1 MVLVGEIRDR
11 ETAEVAIQA
20 SLTGHLVFSTVHTN
34 DAPSA
39 VTRLLDM
46 GVPAFLIA
54 TSLQGVLAQRLLR
67 RLCSECAT
75 EEDASAL
82 EQSVLGV
89 AAGTKLKRPQ
99 GCRYC
104 TGTGYR
110 GRIGAY
116 EWLGLDAG
124 MRETLFQSDDPNDFS
139 AAAMAS
145 PNLKRLKH
153 DAVAKAIAGLTT
165 VEEVLR
171 VTKVE
176 TVADNEETNQQPQ
189 SQE

>member
-1 MVLVGEIRDR
+1 VLVGEIRDR

-67 RLCSECAT
+67 RLCSECAI
-75 EEDASAL
+75 EEKASAL
-82 EQSVLGV
+82 DQSVLGV
-89 AAGTKLKRPQ
+89 AKDTLIKRPQ

-104 TGTGYR
+104 NGTGYR
-110 GRIGAY
+110 GRIGAF
-116 EWLGLDAG
+116 EWLGLDET
-124 MRETLFQSDDPNDFS
+124 MRETLFQSDNPSDFS
-139 AAAMAS
+139 SAVESS
-145 PNLKRLKH
+145 PNFKRLKF
-153 DAVAKAIAGLTT
+153 DAVSKAIAGFTT

-171 VTKVE
+171 VTKVDA
-176 TVADNEETNQQPQ
+176 VAANEETNEQPQ
-189 SQE
+189 AQE